1 MSWLTTEG
9 QELQKL
15 DQKSFKEIWKSKQE
29 KWNSEGSKLG
39 GAYVSCEPLKDSMGI
54 MPVGDF
60 LWDQAVRL
68 TS

>member
-9 QELQKL
+9 QELQKSN
-15 DQKSFKEIWKSKQE
+15 QKIFKESWKSKQE
-29 KWNSEGSKLG
+29 KWNPEGSRLG
-39 GAYVSCEPLKDSMGI
+39 GAYVLCEPLKDSMGV

-60 LWDQAVRL
+60 LWDQTVRC